1 MKNKTLILFLLAL
14 SVLSQAQYK
23 PKRIKSKNDFIQKK
37 TNTVFP
43 LRIDNLLRKN
53 IYAFNRKKTNIGVS
67 YEDIESH
74 TLASIYIYPANAGTE
89 DRLRI
94 EYLKS
99 LQSIASVS
107 DDGVFAT
114 QYYVSYSDSAY
125 KINGFKSEIENNE
138 DYSSLVVYECGCWF
152 FKIRITSEELDS
164 LTCNQIESRL
174 LNFFKPTKLVQ
185 ISHLNPKSSI
195 YVAKNALIDSLML
208 NSVLSAAF
216 AKSKWALD
224 NVDSLER
231 ASGFPGLYLD
241 LHIESINAFV
251 NYEKEHPDL
260 NKTERTADYLS
271 ELNSIIDNDFLEEFL
286 MDQYDMIMIVP
297 DNLEFDFEAYE
308 SWKLQNPLT
317 INLNKMLYVIIYNK
331 K

>member
-138 DYSSLVVYECGCWF
+138 DYSSLVVYECGSWF

-164 LTCNQIESRL
+164 LTCNQLESKL
-174 LNFFKPTKLVQ
+174 MDFFNPTKLVR
-185 ISHLNPKSSI
+185 ISHLNPKTSI
-195 YVAKNALIDSLML
+195 YVAEAALVDSVML
-208 NSVLSAAF
+208 GSAMGSAF
-216 AKSKWALD
+216 AKVKWVMD

-231 ASGFPGLYLD
+231 ASGFSGLYLD
-241 LHIESINAFV
+241 LHIASLKAFV
-251 NYEKEHPDL
+251 NFEREHP
-260 NKTERTADYLS
+260 NFSKIESTADYLS
-271 ELNSIIDNDFLEEFL
+271 ELNLIIENDFLEEFIL
-286 MDQYDMIMIVP
+286 EQYGMIMIVP
-297 DNLEFDFEAYE
+297 ENLECDFEAYE
-308 SWKLQNPLT
+308 RWKLQNP
-317 INLNKMLYVIIYNK
+317 IKIDLNKMFYVVIFDED
-331 K
+331 